1 MRKIFFVLLAICFA
15 TSVQAA
21 TVHLKN
27 GATVT
32 GDIIERTAES
42 VRVNVDGIK
51 VTYYNDE
58 IGSIDE
64 GAAAVTA
71 DVPVADVPLIE
82 RTPIEPVSSA
92 SLEGMKKKD
101 LILKFI
107 IVFGTRDTM
116 RANFEQMAASLPPEK
131 GQAFRKAFNVDTV
144 INLLIPVYDK
154 YFSESDLKAYIEF
167 YSSPA
172 GMNLNKSLNLVMSE
186 SVDATMKYFELN
198 MPPEL
203 QEQNADAAAQ
213 EAAQKAAFLDA
224 AQKAGL
230 PIEVPVPNK

>member
-1 MRKIFFVLLAICFA
+1 MKKIFFILFAICFA

-21 TVHLKN
+21 TVYLKN
-27 GATVT
+27 GTTVP
-32 GDIIERTAES
+32 GDILERTAES

-58 IGSIDE
+58 IDRIDE
-64 GAAAVTA
+64 GTPAVTA
-71 DVPVADVPLIE
+71 DAPESPVVADAPLIE
-82 RTPIEPVSSA
+82 RAPVEPVSSA

-154 YFSESDLKAYIEF
+154 YFTEAELKAYIEF
-167 YSSPA
+167 YSSSA
-172 GMNLNKSLNLVMSE
+172 GINLNKSLNLVMAE

-203 QEQNADAAAQ
+203 QEQPQAP
-213 EAAQKAAFLDA
+213 LD
-224 AQKAGL
+224 QAGL
-230 PIEVPVPNK
+230 PIQLPIPNK

>member
-1 MRKIFFVLLAICFA
+1 MKKIFFVLLAICFA

-32 GDIIERTAES
+32 GDIMERTAES

-58 IGSIDE
+58 ISSIDE
-64 GAAAVTA
+64 GASAATA
-71 DVPVADVPLIE
+71 DAPAEPVVADIPLIE
-82 RTPIEPVSSA
+82 RTPVEPVSSA

-154 YFSESDLKAYIEF
+154 YFSEADLKAYIEF
-167 YSSPA
+167 YSSPEGA
-172 GMNLNKSLNLVMSE
+172 NLNKSLNLVMAE

-203 QEQNADAAAQ
+203 QEQNDAAAKQ
-213 EAAQKAAFLDA
+213 AALQAAQN
-224 AQKAGL
+224 AGL